1 MLVLSESEEGETQVK
16 PIIRIVKKPSN
27 KQKEALER
35 LRKRA
40 EQAGRAREAARLK

>member
-1 MLVLSESEEGETQVK
+1 MK
-16 PIIRIVKKPSN
+16 PIIRIVKEPSN

-40 EQAGRAREAARLK
+40 EQAGQEREAARRK